1 MDRRQIASLL
11 TLKRLGIEASM
22 KSFRDR
28 LVVQKVVYLAQA
40 AGLDLG
46 YYYGWY
52 IRGPYCSAV
61 ADDMF
66 AAFAD
71 PNGIADAYE
80 HWSLGPE
87 AKKKLKPLR
96 TLLEKAKFDPN
107 ADPSDPAL
115 AGRLELLASV
125 HYLIERKQVTH
136 HGPKAITKKL
146 KNCGKHFS
154 EVEVSGAL
162 QDLKDAGLLPP
173 A

>member
-11 TLKRLGIEASM
+11 TLKELGIDASM

-28 LVVQKVVYLAQA
+28 LVVQKVIYLSQA

-52 IRGPYCSAV
+52 IRGPYCSPV

-71 PNGIADAYE
+71 PNGIVDAYE
-80 HWSLGPE
+80 NWSLGPE
-87 AKKKLKPLR
+87 TKKKLEPLGK
-96 TLLEKAKFDPN
+96 LLEKAKFDPN
-107 ADPSDPAL
+107 AESSDPKL
-115 AGRLELLASV
+115 ARHLELLASV

-146 KNCGKHFS
+146 NDCGKNFAEK
-154 EVEVSGAL
+154 EVAQAL
-162 QDLKDAGLLPP
+162 HDLKKAGVLR
-173 A
+173 